1 MGSIVFSVAL
11 KQGKA
16 GPWRHIFLLRDLATP
31 HPPHPA
37 IPCQRGHLPHREADL
52 LVGTVALGERAFK
65 VIPSEPPSPFCSG
78 RDQSSPGRLEQG
90 LLSPGWGILGGRD
103 PQGHPGLCLALNPPW
118 GVLAGRGAEGT
129 PAPQDLGLPPSS
141 MGFLVAQLV
150 KNPCNT
156 EKAPTGRPFCDPS
169 SWMGAAPHL
178 GATAVSR

>member
-1 MGSIVFSVAL
+1 MEIVPSDTAL
-11 KQGKA
+11 
-16 GPWRHIFLLRDLATP
+16 WTLLA
-31 HPPHPA
+31 HA
-37 IPCQRGHLPHREADL
+37 
-52 LVGTVALGERAFK
+52 AFK

-150 KNPCNT
+150 KNPPAMRETWVRFLSREDPLKNG
-156 EKAPTGRPFCDPS
+156 KATHS
-169 SWMGAAPHL
+169 SILAWRIPRTLLSMGSQRV
-178 GATAVSR
+178 GYD